1 MFLNDKNFTY
11 QLFAQGQKL
20 LALLLAFVVFFSLSV
35 APAFAS
41 VDSHRQ
47 KANEAIKAAQNEED
61 RAAALA
67 REISALD
74 GKAEEFRNKAAAYEP
89 QIEEAV
95 AKTDA
100 IERELDELKETKV
113 QLISEIASTTAEY
126 EAKKETLSDRA
137 SESYRNGEASIFLL
151 IFDAESIT
159 DFLARS
165 EIVGRILQQNAEIT
179 TSLRITQRKLEND
192 KTRLE
197 GVVQQTEEK
206 QSEAQQIESNL
217 KGLRANMQN
226 AAAQVDAVESQKTA
240 LMNDSIENA
249 ERLRAVAQQEE
260 STARALEAQLAEL
273 ARKQAQSQSKDATG
287 TSAPVVVSK
296 GGFAWPTPG
305 FSRVTSPYGM
315 RMHPV
320 LGYNRM
326 HNGIDIGRN
335 GGQSI
340 DGAAIVASKSGRVI
354 TAGYLNGYG
363 NTIIIDHGGG
373 YATVYAHQQA
383 GGIKVSVGQDVKQG
397 QRIGTVGS
405 TGYSTGPHLHFEVRV
420 NGVAKNPMSYL

>member
-1 MFLNDKNFTY
+1 MFADDKNFTY
-11 QLFAQGQKL
+11 QPITKSQKI
-20 LALLLAFVVFFSLSV
+20 LALLLAITLFISLSV
-35 APAFAS
+35 APVFAS

-47 KANEAIKAAQNEED
+47 KANDALKAAQNEED

-67 REISALD
+67 LEISALD
-74 GKAEEFRNKAAAYEP
+74 GKAEEFRNKAASYEP

-95 AKTDA
+95 AKTDS
-100 IERELDELKETKV
+100 IERELDELQATKV
-113 QLISEIASTTAEY
+113 QLVSEIASTTAEY

-192 KTRLE
+192 KTKLE
-197 GVVQQTEEK
+197 GVVKQTEEK
-206 QSEAQQIESNL
+206 QSEAQQIEANL

-226 AAAQVDAVESQKTA
+226 AAAQVDAIESQKTS

-260 STARALEAQLAEL
+260 ATARGLEARLAEL
-273 ARKQAQSQSKDATG
+273 ARKQAQAQSKDS
-287 TSAPVVVSK
+287 TSTSTPVVVSK

-340 DGAAIVASKSGRVI
+340 DGASIVASKSGRVI

-363 NTIIIDHGGG
+363 NTVIIDHGGG

-420 NGVAKNPMSYL
+420 NGVAQNPMSYL